1 MNFLKKMYG
10 NFESRDEVK
19 KFIVLGIV
27 FFLIIGTYWSL
38 RPLKDALF
46 ASIVGYKYQ
55 PMAKIL
61 SMFAVF
67 PIVMIYSKL
76 VDSFKKNTVFYILTA
91 FYSLSA
97 FAFAYFFMHPTI
109 GLENTVENPA
119 RIIGWLWYVWVESF
133 GSLIV
138 ALFWAYTQDITNP
151 QSAKR
156 GFPLIAMLGQ
166 LGNIVGP
173 LSLDNLPKS
182 LHIGYLVVI
191 TGVLTFLA
199 GFMIWLFVKIVPAS
213 QRQVYTTGDAGKQ
226 HSEPGFFEGLKI
238 LVKTPYL
245 LSIFAII
252 TIYETI
258 VTTFDFLFKAHV
270 SETYTSVAERTSVL
284 FKYGYMVGVVA
295 FLCVLLGI
303 NNIQRKLGM
312 KVSLLVLPVLVAG
325 AILSTKFFGGITLFF
340 WIMVFSKAVNY
351 ALNQPTLKQ
360 LYIPTSEDAK
370 YKSQAWIEMF
380 GSRFSKGSSSAFN
393 NLRKSFVAMQ
403 GSVAGSALF
412 MTIFTFG
419 GFGLVALWVPIAIFA
434 ARKYNTAVDSDTLVC

>member
-10 NFESRDEVK
+10 NFQSKDEVL
-19 KFIVLGIV
+19 KFLVLGV
-27 FFLIIGTYWSL
+27 AFFLIIGTYWSL

-46 ASIVGYKYQ
+46 ASIVGFGWQ
-55 PMAKIL
+55 PLAKVI
-61 SMFAVF
+61 SAIAVF

-76 VDSFKKNTVFYILTA
+76 VDSYSKNTVFYILTA
-91 FYSLSA
+91 FYTITA
-97 FAFAYFFMHPTI
+97 FIFAYFFLHPTI
-109 GLENTVENPA
+109 GLDNVVESPA

-138 ALFWAYTQDITNP
+138 ALFWAYTQDITSP
-151 QSAKR
+151 DSAKR

-173 LSLDNLPKS
+173 LSLDNLPKT
-182 LHIGYLVVI
+182 LHLGYLVII
-191 TGVLTFLA
+191 TGILTFLA
-199 GFMIWLFVKIVPAS
+199 GFVIWLFVRIIPAS
-213 QRQVYTTGDAGKQ
+213 QRKIYTTGDKKA
-226 HSEPGFFEGLKI
+226 HTEPGFFEGLKI

-245 LSIFAII
+245 LSIFFII
-252 TIYETI
+252 TIFEVI
-258 VTTFDFLFKAHV
+258 VTTFDFLFKSHV
-270 SETYTSVAERTSVL
+270 AETYASSVERASML

-295 FLCVLLGI
+295 FLCVLFGI

-312 KVSLLVLPVLVAG
+312 TASLLVLPFMVAG
-325 AILSTKFFGGITLFF
+325 AIVSTKFFGGITLFF

-380 GSRFSKGSSSAFN
+380 GSRFSKGASSGLNSMRKAFI
-393 NLRKSFVAMQ
+393 AAQ
-403 GSVAGSALF
+403 GTAAGSALF
-412 MTIFTFG
+412 MTIFTLG
-419 GFGLVALWVPIAIFA
+419 GFGLIACWIPIAMYS
-434 ARKYNTAVDSDTLVC
+434 ARKYNHAVDTDKLVC